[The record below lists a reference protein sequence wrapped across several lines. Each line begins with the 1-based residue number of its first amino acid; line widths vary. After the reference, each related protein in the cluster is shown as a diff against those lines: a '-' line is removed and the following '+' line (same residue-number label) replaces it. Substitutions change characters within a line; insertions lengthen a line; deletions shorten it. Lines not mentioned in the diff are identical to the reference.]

1 MMKMKSKDS
10 ITYKSDNNTLQIGVD
25 LTFIEPRL
33 MDVSSAITSR
43 YDAGICKHRLER
55 TGVMVIEYEDTERD
69 TSSGSDSTRSGLY
82 VFEEI
87 K

>member
-10 ITYKSDNNTLQIGVD
+10 ITYKSDNNTLQVGVD

-33 MDVSSAITSR
+33 MDVSSTITAR

-55 TGVMVIEYEDTERD
+55 TGVMVIEYEDTE
-69 TSSGSDSTRSGLY
+69 
-82 VFEEI
+82 
-87 K
+87 